1 MHGTKIERERERERG
16 QTMPGLDHYYWA
28 ATAGLGILHKGDSN
42 HDEKKVV
49 CYLELRLSCQWL
61 SGKDVKVSL

>member
-1 MHGTKIERERERERG
+1 
-16 QTMPGLDHYYWA
+16 MPGLDHYHWA
-28 ATAGLGILHKGDSN
+28 ATAGLGISHKGDSN

-49 CYLELRLSCQWL
+49 CYLGLRLSCQWL